1 LIDEYAGGM
10 KDGVPLL
17 AVALSGPSGGF
28 LPAML
33 PEKSIRLPKLTD
45 KEGNETADFK
55 YPTLSKTPTDIRL
68 LPLDIDAS
76 REIGFMLGAGIVVYG
91 ETADL
96 LDQAIACSQFYQRE
110 SCGKCV
116 PCRLGSRK
124 IVDMA
129 QQLANTKS
137 PESIVPQFIDHA
149 NLLSRIMRT
158 TSICGLGQ
166 VASEPFRTYLRYFH
180 TNDR

>member
-1 LIDEYAGGM
+1 
-10 KDGVPLL
+10 
-17 AVALSGPSGGF
+17 
-28 LPAML
+28 
-33 PEKSIRLPKLTD
+33 
-45 KEGNETADFK
+45 
-55 YPTLSKTPTDIRL
+55 L

>member
-1 LIDEYAGGM
+1 M
-10 KDGVPLL
+10 KDGIPLL

-33 PEKSIRLPKLTD
+33 PDKAIRLPKILD
-45 KEGNETADFK
+45 KEGNETAEFK
-55 YPTLSKTPTDIRL
+55 YPTISKTPTDIRL
-68 LPLDIDAS
+68 LPLDVDAS

-91 ETADL
+91 TTADL
-96 LDQAIACSQFYQRE
+96 LDQAIACSQFYHRL
-110 SCGKCV
+110 SCGMCV

-129 QQLANTKS
+129 QQLASSQTDQNL
-137 PESIVPQFIDHA
+137 VPQFVDHA

-180 TNDR
+180 PTNR